1 MNNDY
6 MNDEM
11 EIDLRELLKHLLRN
25 IKTILVV
32 TLVCGLITFGVT
44 QFILPKSYISSTDIT
59 IMPQGELL
67 DYTSYLNGNV
77 VLEKVGS
84 EMNIDVDTLLQI
96 LLLRAMKVIHIT
108 TILQ

>member
-11 EIDLRELLKHLLRN
+11 EIDLIELLKHLLRN

-44 QFILPKSYISSTDIT
+44 QFILPKRLYFKYRYYYYAS
-59 IMPQGELL
+59 
-67 DYTSYLNGNV
+67 
-77 VLEKVGS
+77 
-84 EMNIDVDTLLQI
+84 
-96 LLLRAMKVIHIT
+96 R
-108 TILQ
+108 

>member
-11 EIDLRELLKHLLRN
+11 EIDLIELLKHLLRN

-44 QFILPKSYISSTDIT
+44 QLFYLKVIL
-59 IMPQGELL
+59 Q
-67 DYTSYLNGNV
+67 V
-77 VLEKVGS
+77 Q
-84 EMNIDVDTLLQI
+84 TLL
-96 LLLRAMKVIHIT
+96 LCLKVNY
-108 TILQ
+108 